1 MGHLTNRHKK
11 FRDWQCSSPRK
22 LLTLGLGIAIACS
35 LSTVSLAE
43 ELKARLEGAVN
54 IVDPAF
60 WQSTQEAHVINAIFP
75 KLIEYKSTEN
85 GGLWK
90 WEKQLAKSIEQ
101 VNATT
106 INFELKPGFM
116 WTGDYGEITAEDVKY
131 SFERYLNKE
140 LDSPNKGDWVSL
152 KEVQVTGKYSGIIR
166 LNEAFAPLWTSTLPY
181 LGGAIVSKKATE
193 SVGGKFTTDPV
204 ATGGAY
210 KIENWVPREKIE
222 LVLHEGW
229 KGKKPGYDKITL
241 VPISD
246 LKSAEIAFDAG
257 EVDFSAVSIG
267 SVSVL
272 SDNLSDKDTMEIRP
286 SLDYLWLGLNEA
298 NPALKDIRV
307 RQAIKKAIDVDAIL
321 EGAYFGIPKRSTG
334 LSAPGLIG
342 YRDTEFPARNV
353 AGAIALLKEADASGI
368 TLELEVNNNTDRVTS
383 AQIIQANLAEIGI
396 NLEINIL
403 DGGSFWSLGD
413 TKGEQM
419 QMTLKSYTNP
429 PDPAWGTQWFLADQK
444 GVWNWEW
451 SDNPKFEELH
461 YKGLAENAT
470 AARDEIYKEMQ
481 DIMDDSGAFIWLMH
495 PPEALIYNNDVKPGL
510 YPNGRPKYI
519 DFMPAN

>member
-1 MGHLTNRHKK
+1 MGHISNR
-11 FRDWQCSSPRK
+11 RK
-22 LLTLGLGIAIACS
+22 LKSGRFLTPHKFLTLGLGVALS
-35 LSTVSLAE
+35 LSVASVSMAA

-75 KLIEYKSTEN
+75 KLIEYKSTAN
-85 GGLWK
+85 DGLWE
-90 WEKQLAKSIEQ
+90 WEKQLAKTIEQ
-101 VNATT
+101 VDATT
-106 INFELKPGFM
+106 IKFELKPGYT

-152 KEVQVTGKYSGIIR
+152 KEVEVTGKYSGIIH
-166 LNEAFAPLWTSTLPY
+166 LKEAFAPLWTSTLPY
-181 LGGAIVSKKATE
+181 LGGAIVSKAATE
-193 SVGGKFTTDPV
+193 SVGGKFTIDPV

-210 KIENWVPREKIE
+210 KISNWVPREKIE
-222 LVLHEGW
+222 LVIHEGW
-229 KGKKPGYDKITL
+229 KGKKPGFDKITL
-241 VPISD
+241 FPISD

-257 EVDFSAVSIG
+257 ELDFSAVSIG
-267 SVSVL
+267 SVFVL
-272 SDNLSDKDTMEIRP
+272 SDNLSDKDMMEVRP

-298 NPALKDIRV
+298 NPALKDVRV
-307 RQAIKKAIDVDAIL
+307 RQAIKKAIDVEAIL

-342 YRDTEFPARNV
+342 YREANFPPRDV
-353 AGAIALLKEADASGI
+353 AGAIELLEEAGASGL

-396 NLEINIL
+396 NLKINIL

-413 TKGEQM
+413 TKGEEM

-451 SDNPKFEELH
+451 FDNPKFEKLH
-461 YKGLAENAT
+461 YQGLAENDAD
-470 AARDEIYKEMQ
+470 ARDAIYKEMQ
-481 DIMDDSGAFIWLMH
+481 DIMDESGAFIWLMH
-495 PPEALIYNNDVKPGL
+495 PPEALIYNSDVKPGL

-519 DFMPAN
+519 DFEPAN